1 MIGSFKAN
9 NPRNN
14 FLLLLYGLALNWPL
28 FFKSAPATIN
38 SNDTFLYQYFIG
50 IFNKFTS
57 DTIISGV
64 AFLILFLQ
72 AVILNKIATDQ
83 KLFQRNNYLVGMS
96 YLLITSIFHI
106 GFSSALLSI
115 GVLIW
120 ILSILF
126 NMSNQGNPKK
136 NIFNIGLLSG
146 LAILIFFPT
155 FLFVFVILFGLLI
168 FRPFR
173 IQEWFIVILGII
185 TPFYFVFAFGY
196 LLDKFEILNS
206 PTLYF
211 SIPKFHLSAF
221 EIGSICLTVLLSII
235 GFGFAQSNMRKLL
248 VQSRNCWT
256 IITAFLFFAIFIPFF
271 NKTPQFLFILFCFV
285 PASIFVASNFYYP
298 EKKWFINLSHWLLVV
313 LSVINGYFFIFH

>member
-28 FFKSAPATIN
+28 FFKSAPAIID

-50 IFNKFTS
+50 IFNKYTN
-57 DTIISGV
+57 DAIISGV

-72 AVILNKIATDQ
+72 TVIINKIATDQ
-83 KLFQRNNYLVGMS
+83 KLFPRNNYLVGMS

-106 GFSSALLSI
+106 GLSSALLSI
-115 GVLIW
+115 SILIW

-136 NIFNIGLLSG
+136 NIFNIGLLTG
-146 LAILIFFPT
+146 FAILIFFPT
-155 FLFVFVILFGLLI
+155 FLFVFVVLFGLLI

-173 IQEWFIVILGII
+173 IQEWFIVILGIVA
-185 TPFYFVFAFGY
+185 PFYFVFAFGY
-196 LLDKFEILNS
+196 LLDKFEMLHL
-206 PTLYF
+206 PGLYF
-211 SIPKFHLSAF
+211 RIPKFHLTAF
-221 EIGSICLTVLLSII
+221 EISSICLTILLSII
-235 GFGFAQSNMRKLL
+235 GFVFAQSNMRKLL

-256 IITAFLFFAIFIPFF
+256 IISTFLFFALFIPLF
-271 NKTPQFLFILFCFV
+271 NKTPQFQFTLFSLL

-298 EKKWFINLSHWLLVV
+298 EKKWFINLSHWILVA
-313 LSVINGYFFIFH
+313 LSVVNGYFFIFH

>member
-1 MIGSFKAN
+1 VIGSFKAN

-38 SNDTFLYQYFIG
+38 SNDTFLYQYFIV
-50 IFNKFTS
+50 IFNKYTS

-115 GVLIW
+115 SILIW

-155 FLFVFVILFGLLI
+155 FLFVFVVLFGLLI

-196 LLDKFEILNS
+196 LLDKFEILNF
-206 PTLYF
+206 PALYF
-211 SIPKFHLSAF
+211 SIPKFHLSTF
-221 EIGSICLTVLLSII
+221 EISSLCLTILLSII

-271 NKTPQFLFILFCFV
+271 NKTPQFLFTLFCFV

-298 EKKWFINLSHWLLVV
+298 EKKWFINLSHWVLVV
-313 LSVINGYFFIFH
+313 LSVVNGYFFIFH

>member
-1 MIGSFKAN
+1 VIGSFKAN

-28 FFKSAPATIN
+28 FFKSAPAIIN

-50 IFNKFTS
+50 IFNKYTNNA
-57 DTIISGV
+57 IINVV

-115 GVLIW
+115 SVLIW

-126 NMSNQGNPKK
+126 NISNQGNPKK
-136 NIFNIGLLSG
+136 NIFNIGLLTG

-155 FLFVFVILFGLLI
+155 FLFVFFVLFGLLI

-173 IQEWFIVILGII
+173 IQEWVIVVLGII
-185 TPFYFVFAFGY
+185 APFYFVFAFGY
-196 LLDKFEILNS
+196 LLDKFEMLHF

-211 SIPKFHLSAF
+211 RIPKFQLTTF
-221 EIGSICLTVLLSII
+221 EISSLCLTILLSII
-235 GFGFAQSNMRKLL
+235 GFVFAQSNMRKLL

-256 IITAFLFFAIFIPFF
+256 IISAFLFFAIFIPLF
-271 NKTPQFLFILFCFV
+271 NKTPQFQFTLFSLV

-298 EKKWFINLSHWLLVV
+298 ENKWFIYLSHWALVA
-313 LSVINGYFFIFH
+313 LSVVNGYFFIFH

>member
-28 FFKSAPATIN
+28 FFKSAPAIIN

-50 IFNKFTS
+50 IFNKYTN
-57 DTIISGV
+57 DAIINGV

-72 AVILNKIATDQ
+72 AVIINKIATDQ

-115 GVLIW
+115 SVLIS

-136 NIFNIGLLSG
+136 NIFNMGLLTG

-155 FLFVFVILFGLLI
+155 FLFVFFVLFGLLI

-173 IQEWFIVILGII
+173 IQEWFIVVLGII
-185 TPFYFVFAFGY
+185 APFYFVFAFGY
-196 LLDKFEILNS
+196 LLDNFEMLHF

-211 SIPKFHLSAF
+211 RIPKFHLTTF
-221 EIGSICLTVLLSII
+221 EISSLCLTILLSII
-235 GFGFAQSNMRKLL
+235 GFVFAQSNMRKLL

-256 IITAFLFFAIFIPFF
+256 IMSAFLFFAIFIPFF
-271 NKTPQFLFILFCFV
+271 NKTPQFQFTLFSLV

-298 EKKWFINLSHWLLVV
+298 ENKWFIYLSHWTLVA